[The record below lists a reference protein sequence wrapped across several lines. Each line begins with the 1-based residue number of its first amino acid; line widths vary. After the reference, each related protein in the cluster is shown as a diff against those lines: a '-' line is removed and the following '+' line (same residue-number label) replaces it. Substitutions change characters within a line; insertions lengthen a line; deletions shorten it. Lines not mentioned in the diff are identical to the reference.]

1 MHIEIDVAI
10 LLGNATISLEENE
23 KTLEELRNWG
33 SLKFGTPECAFYRK
47 INLTHTLRGEVFRE
61 IELSSA
67 YIENFSEAIDFVK
80 RKHVIRL
87 ELQQKKDELELII

>member
-1 MHIEIDVAI
+1 LHIEIDVAI

-33 SLKFGTPECAFYRK
+33 NLKFGTPECAFYRK

-67 YIENFSEAIDFVK
+67 YIENFSETIDFVK
-80 RKHVIRL
+80 RKHVIKL